1 MKAGVEKSPT
11 AQRMAPS
18 AAHRGG
24 RSPRTAG
31 QDPESA
37 APEQRRPPKPG
48 DPGGRSDPGREADTE
63 PRAAP
68 PGTAQPAQPAGG
80 TGAGLAAPP
89 GTPQRGLQDRG
100 AGSARTYL
108 GGAVSSGDPP
118 AASWRKSRGKFLRP
132 TLGGCEL
139 QQLLRCGAATPSGP
153 AGGFHLLQ
161 GAPGITQ
168 GKRPVTGAADF
179 PRSLTGKRKA
189 PLGVP
194 ETLDYPH
201 RADPEHSLVL
211 THAGGDRQ
219 DATAI
224 RARGEGHSAAA
235 RPTEGC
241 GLPRN
246 SAPRLPPPASS
257 LLPLFLPD

>member
-1 MKAGVEKSPT
+1 MTAGVEKSPT
-11 AQRMAPS
+11 AQRIAPS

-24 RSPRTAG
+24 HSPRTAG

-89 GTPQRGLQDRG
+89 GTPQRGLQDRRPG
-100 AGSARTYL
+100 HHVPRRRCVKRRSTRRKL
-108 GGAVSSGDPP
+108 E
-118 AASWRKSRGKFLRP
+118 KSRGKFLRP

-139 QQLLRCGAATPSGP
+139 QQLRRCGAATPSGP

-168 GKRPVTGAADF
+168 GKAAAHQSRRL
-179 PRSLTGKRKA
+179 PSLTHW
-189 PLGVP
+189 
-194 ETLDYPH
+194 E
-201 RADPEHSLVL
+201 EES
-211 THAGGDRQ
+211 
-219 DATAI
+219 AT
-224 RARGEGHSAAA
+224 RR
-235 RPTEGC
+235 
-241 GLPRN
+241 PRN
-246 SAPRLPPPASS
+246 
-257 LLPLFLPD
+257 PL